1 MTQADAKTAVRHIQ
15 RNVQALKDLMFRYI
29 QPPLNSEIY
38 VQIHL
43 VIDDLNE
50 LEKQLSERKTA
61 TPNCRPVT
69 AAELQQ
75 LCTASN
81 VVAFQPAA

>member
-1 MTQADAKTAVRHIQ
+1 MTQIEARNAVNRLKMKLVQLLYDVDDRYESDVQDILNDASQLESSLSIRHFI
-15 RNVQALKDLMFRYI
+15 
-29 QPPLNSEIY
+29 PS
-38 VQIHL
+38 
-43 VIDDLNE
+43 
-50 LEKQLSERKTA
+50 
-61 TPNCRPVT
+61 PNCRPVT

>member
-1 MTQADAKTAVRHIQ
+1 MTQADAKRAVKHIQ
-15 RNVQALKDLMFRYI
+15 RNMQALKDAIFQHI
-29 QPPLNSEIY
+29 QPPLPAEIY
-38 VQIHL
+38 THIHL
-43 VIDDLNE
+43 VIDDLND
-50 LEKQLSERKTA
+50 LETQLTERKQA